1 MKFDPETINTADIQL
16 ADLSESD
23 LITAIH
29 HIKNCKSQL
38 LLKRCFDITVSSL
51 LILLLSP
58 LLIIVVIGVEI
69 SSQGPAFF
77 VQQRLGYKQSLFNFL
92 KFRSMYTNWAA
103 QRPQDLAVNSAIT
116 GNLLK
121 KVNDPRVTPLG
132 RCLRQLSIDELP
144 QLLNVLEGSMSLVG
158 PRPLM
163 IHMLEPY
170 PNFSKVRHLVK
181 PGITGLW
188 QIRDRRH
195 NNNAC
200 YMIEHDFEYVNQ
212 YSFWLDIKIL
222 IKTIPAVLSMRGA
235 F

>member
-1 MKFDPETINTADIQL
+1 
-16 ADLSESD
+16 
-23 LITAIH
+23 
-29 HIKNCKSQL
+29 
-38 LLKRCFDITVSSL
+38 
-51 LILLLSP
+51 
-58 LLIIVVIGVEI
+58 
-69 SSQGPAFF
+69 
-77 VQQRLGYKQSLFNFL
+77 
-92 KFRSMYTNWAA
+92 
-103 QRPQDLAVNSAIT
+103 
-116 GNLLK
+116 
-121 KVNDPRVTPLG
+121 
-132 RCLRQLSIDELP
+132 
-144 QLLNVLEGSMSLVG
+144 MSLVG

-163 IHMLEPY
+163 IHMLEAY